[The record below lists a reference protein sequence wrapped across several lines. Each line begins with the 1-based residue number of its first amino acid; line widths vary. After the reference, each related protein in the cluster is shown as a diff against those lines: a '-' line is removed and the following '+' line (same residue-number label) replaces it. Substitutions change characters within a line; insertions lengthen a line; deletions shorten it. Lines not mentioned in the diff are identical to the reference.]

1 MLRRKVRDRE
11 EAAELLDALDRS
23 GMRRAEFCAFHGID
37 GRSLHCWE
45 LNLGRAAAGQ
55 ARHPALR
62 LLEVTVV
69 PARTATYRVHV
80 GDRVVEVGDDFD
92 DATLVRLLDVLARC

>member
-23 GMRRAEFCAFHGID
+23 GMTRAEFCAFHGID

-45 LNLGRAAAGQ
+45 LNLGRAAAT
-55 ARHPALR
+55 RRPALR